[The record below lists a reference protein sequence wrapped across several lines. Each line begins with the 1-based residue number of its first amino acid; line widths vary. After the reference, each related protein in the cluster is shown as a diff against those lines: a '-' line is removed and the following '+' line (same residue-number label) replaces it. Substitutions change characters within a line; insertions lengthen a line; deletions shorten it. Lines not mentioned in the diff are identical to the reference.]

1 MPCRGTCRKRAT
13 RSDRSRTPRHPAAPG
28 EDDRAEIAT
37 YRRAFLIA
45 ALLTLPVFIAE
56 MGGHVFPPFH
66 HWLAMTF
73 GETPVR
79 VAQFL
84 MTTLVLAGPGAVFF
98 RLGLPALLRRAPD
111 MNSLVVLGTSAAWA
125 WSTLVTFAPMAVP
138 RKRTACLFSRPL
150 RSS

>member
-1 MPCRGTCRKRAT
+1 
-13 RSDRSRTPRHPAAPG
+13 
-28 EDDRAEIAT
+28 
-37 YRRAFLIA
+37 
-45 ALLTLPVFIAE
+45 

-84 MTTLVLAGPGAVFF
+84 LTTLVLAGPGAVFF

-111 MNSLVVLGTSAAWA
+111 MNSLVVLGQARPGA

-138 RKRTACLFSRPL
+138 ESGRACLFRGRC